1 MYKLFLALR
10 YLRKRLIALFAV
22 GSVTLCV
29 FMVLVV
35 ISVMGGFLEMVKER
49 SRGLLSDIVIDNGSL
64 QGFPYYEEFV
74 EYLGKEM
81 PDAVVAAT
89 PVIYN
94 YGILRVQTSKF
105 TKPVR
110 VVGVR
115 LDEYEQ
121 VNDFANSLHY
131 DKYYPGTTSL
141 ARQRQPVAGF
151 DHRDNRVLPPEF
163 EQALQRWL
171 ESNPDPQELADY
183 NRAPY
188 APIPGERVFA
198 QTIGP
203 PTYAGGEEDELPG
216 VIIGCDIINERT
228 RTGTYTRHY
237 PVGAEMLL
245 TILPVTT
252 QGTISGEGSTTL
264 TLRYADDSRTRVYEI
279 DNICVYLDFDMI
291 QRVLSMDPLERVDG
305 GFTPA
310 RTSQLLI
317 RLAEGLDARQ
327 VRAGI
332 ESAWEAFRST
342 LDVEPGT
349 IEYQLLD
356 FVTVET
362 WQERQREFIQAVEKE
377 KMLVTILF
385 GVISIVAVVLIG
397 CIFYMVVE
405 KKIRDIG
412 IIKSLG
418 ASSLGVAWIFIVY
431 GAAVGVVGSV
441 LGTVGGVFFVKYI
454 NEFQELLVR
463 LNPNLQVWSPDVYTF
478 DRIPNVVDP
487 TEAVV
492 IVIVAVVASM
502 LGALIPAILAARV
515 WPVDALRYE

>member
-10 YLRKRLIALFAV
+10 YLRRRLIALFAV

-81 PDAVVAAT
+81 PDAIVAAT

-94 YGILRVQTSKF
+94 YGILRVRQSNY

-121 VNDFANSLHY
+121 VNDFANSLYY
-131 DKYYPGTTSL
+131 DDYYPGTTSL
-141 ARQRQPVAGF
+141 GRQRQPVAGF
-151 DHRDNRVLPPEF
+151 DERGNRLLPPEF
-163 EQALQRWL
+163 ELAHRRWL
-171 ESNPDPQELADY
+171 ESNPGAEEVAAY
-183 NRAPY
+183 NKSPY
-188 APIPGERVFA
+188 SPLPGERVFA

-203 PTYAGGEEDELPG
+203 PVYAGGEEDELPG
-216 VIIGCDIINERT
+216 IIVGCDLINERT

-245 TILPVTT
+245 TVLPVTG

-264 TLRYADDSRTRVYEI
+264 SMRYADDSRTRVYEI
-279 DNICVYLDFDMI
+279 DNICVYVDFDMI

-305 GFTPA
+305 GYSPA
-310 RTSQLLI
+310 RTSQVLI

-327 VRAGI
+327 TRRRIEAEWQEFRA
-332 ESAWEAFRST
+332 SLNVPPNT
-342 LDVEPGT
+342 V
-349 IEYQLLD
+349 EYQLLD

-377 KMLVTILF
+377 KVLVTILF
-385 GVISIVAVVLIG
+385 GVVSVVAIVLIG

-454 NEFQELLVR
+454 NEFQELLIR
-463 LNPNLQVWSPDVYTF
+463 LNPKLQVWSPDVYTF

-492 IVIVAVVASM
+492 IVIVAVYASM